1 MICKYI
7 AQGAIRVGDFKL
19 MFAPKFNKDGWY
31 ILHLLSIIIKII
43 FFLGRIH
50 TSIQGIMKNK
60 LPNRYNP
67 DARPRKLRMVVSP
80 AIVPYPKSQL
90 SSIFSGAEEE
100 NAEETR
106 EVKKGQEQRQG
117 QG

>member
-31 ILHLLSIIIKII
+31 ILHLLSIIIKRI
-43 FFLGRIH
+43 FFLGRLH
-50 TSIQGIMKNK
+50 TSIQGNMKNK

-80 AIVPYPKSQL
+80 AISKISAIVD
-90 SSIFSGAEEE
+90 IFRCGG
-100 NAEETR
+100 R
-106 EVKKGQEQRQG
+106 ECGG
-117 QG
+117 DA

>member
-1 MICKYI
+1 MISKYI

-31 ILHLLSIIIKII
+31 ILHFCPPLQIIKII
-43 FFLGRIH
+43 ICLGRIH
-50 TSIQGIMKNK
+50 TSIQGNMKNK

-80 AIVPYPKSQL
+80 AIISKTSAIVD
-90 SSIFSGAEEE
+90 IFRCVG
-100 NAEETR
+100 R
-106 EVKKGQEQRQG
+106 ECGG
-117 QG
+117 DA